1 MLQLCEEVENDE
13 YLINILVKG
22 TSKLF
27 NLINTRTLFSS
38 EKMEIKYIK
47 FNEDIYILI
56 NRNNFISVYILEKFY
71 IAKYKNENEMLKA
84 IKDNLIEYSYVEGSK
99 KIVEI
104 NNTNKHVIIKRV
116 NRETLYTSVEEEIEK
131 IKLSNNVNCN
141 TLKLMEEM
149 LIEKI
154 CVLYFLN
161 GDLYKLY
168 QYVNMLSIIEN
179 KMLYDERFYF
189 QLYKDSKIKNF
200 LDLKSIIKFYELI
213 KEKSKNKNL
222 NEQFYISDKL
232 SFFKYENSMILKDN
246 EMYFCFEL
254 INEMNFNIYLLHE
267 ENNDFIIKYKYRR
280 NNILKNIFLKV
291 ENGEISYLNH
301 YEVDNFKTNIE
312 IINNESFEV

>member
-22 TSKLF
+22 TAKLF
-27 NLINTRTLFSS
+27 NLINTQTLFSS

-71 IAKYKNENEMLKA
+71 IARYKNENEMLKA
-84 IKDNLIEYSYVEGSK
+84 IKDNLIKYSYVEGSK

-104 NNTNKHVIIKRV
+104 NNTKKHVIIKRV

-131 IKLSNNVNCN
+131 IKLSNNVNRN

-179 KMLYDERFYF
+179 KMLYDESFYF

-213 KEKSKNKNL
+213 KEKSKNKSL

-267 ENNDFIIKYKYRR
+267 ENNDFIIKHKYRR

-301 YEVDNFKTNIE
+301 YEVDNFQTNIE